1 MKYFKCGKCQL
12 PYKIDE
18 TKAEAAQ
25 AVVTCA
31 SCGAK
36 NVLRFGPTLIAQSE
50 DKIQQFSL
58 KEGLNTLGRKT
69 EKPEADFLIDD
80 EYVSRKHASIS
91 IENRQNKV
99 FIGIMDQD
107 STNGIFNKNKAKL
120 KPGLKYPFL
129 ADDYFIIGLTKLTLK
144 IN

>member
-1 MKYFKCGKCQL
+1 MKYFKCGKCQM

-18 TKAEAAQ
+18 TKAESAQ
-25 AVVTCA
+25 AIVTCS

-58 KEGLNTLGRKT
+58 KEGLNTLGRKA
-69 EKPEADFLIDD
+69 EKPEADLLIDD

-91 IENRQNKV
+91 IENRKNKV
-99 FIGIMDQD
+99 YIGITDQG
-107 STNGIFNKNKAKL
+107 STNGTFNKNKVKL

-129 ADDYFIIGLTKLTLK
+129 ENDYFIIGLTKLTLK